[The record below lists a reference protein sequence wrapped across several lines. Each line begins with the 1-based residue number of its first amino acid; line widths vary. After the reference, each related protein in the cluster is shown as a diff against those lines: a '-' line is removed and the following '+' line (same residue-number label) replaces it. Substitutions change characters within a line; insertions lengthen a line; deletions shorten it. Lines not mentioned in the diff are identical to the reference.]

1 MTLVV
6 HQIVWTTGKLFTD
19 LCSGPKL
26 ITDVCSGPRSL
37 RQASQQHWGHLG
49 NTNYRPTQT
58 NRISLSDGTQNKHN
72 EVLAH
77 SWTASPLRY

>member
-1 MTLVV
+1 MFALVP
-6 HQIVWTTGKLFTD
+6 G
-19 LCSGPKL
+19 
-26 ITDVCSGPRSL
+26 
-37 RQASQQHWGHLG
+37 ASDKHWGHLG